1 MLGLTQGNPGSVI
14 IKRVNLFLPG
24 EPLYHLREKVAL
36 VTGSPTLFCEVY
48 MQPFKGLGVVVVSC
62 TKPTDGITI
71 VKERVEFWNI
81 EVSAGACIDE
91 EGSVLVPSI
100 KFSVHIMQ
108 GLLVMRRILG
118 QMDEMEQAST
128 SHNALWM
135 HFSNKTREK
144 NLSNVFVLSSR
155 DLCETR
161 YSILEMTNPSC
172 WR

>member
-1 MLGLTQGNPGSVI
+1 MGLIRVNPGSVI
-14 IKRVNLFLPG
+14 IERVDLFLPG

-48 MQPFKGLGVVVVSC
+48 MQPFKGLGVAVVSC
-62 TKPTDGITI
+62 TKSTDGITI

-91 EGSVLVPSI
+91 EGSVPVPSI
-100 KFSVHIMQ
+100 KFSVHITQ

-128 SHNALWM
+128 SHNAPRV
-135 HFSNKTREK
+135 HFSNKTREE
-144 NLSNVFVLSSR
+144 SEQC
-155 DLCETR
+155 LCAQFQR
-161 YSILEMTNPSC
+161 SV
-172 WR
+172 